1 MSQRQLFTA
10 HPDPETD
17 NREQD
22 LNEIDEALVSRYG
35 ISDQPYNEVPSVHPD
50 YTENTGQG
58 EAHNTV
64 TYSDRSNAG
73 KRDTAEDILSMTPAE
88 YVSLVHSSDHMW
100 DANGWVYFEEDGEL
114 RSEAFFGEED
124 EEGRDVKWDI
134 KDEFGV
140 STNVPFF

>member
-10 HPDPETD
+10 HPDPETETLD
-17 NREQD
+17 QD
-22 LNEIDEALVSRYG
+22 LQEIEDHVTSRYG

-58 EAHNTV
+58 EVHNTV
-64 TYSDRSNAG
+64 TYSDRTSEG
-73 KRDTAEDILSMTPAE
+73 KRDIAEDILSMSPAE

-100 DANGWVYFEEDGEL
+100 DANGWVYFQEDGEL
-114 RSEAFFGEED
+114 RNDAFFGEED
-124 EEGRDVKWDI
+124 EEGRDVKRDI
-134 KDEFGV
+134 RDEFGI